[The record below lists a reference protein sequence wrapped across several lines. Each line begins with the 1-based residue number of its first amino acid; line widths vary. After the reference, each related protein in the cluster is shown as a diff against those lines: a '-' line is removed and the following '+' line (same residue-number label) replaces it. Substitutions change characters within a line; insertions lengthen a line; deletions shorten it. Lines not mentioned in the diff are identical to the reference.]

1 MLCKQKRISN
11 CILLLLV
18 FAEHQKGGMTLLRLY
33 STMYS
38 SHIRP
43 LHLQLCLYL
52 YLSSCYW
59 CICTCI
65 CFFVFA
71 SDNSVAIIFLLC
83 IRVTSDQLPLS
94 PLNNPFYILIR
105 IPKGGDSDLR
115 MLIGLLA
122 CLIFVTGTTGGACV
136 NKFCLV

>member
-1 MLCKQKRISN
+1 MYFASTCVCRASKRGNDTVAI
-11 CILLLLV
+11 IFYYVFEPHQTTAFVVVFVFVFVFLLLV
-18 FAEHQKGGMTLLRLY
+18 Y
-33 STMYS
+33 
-38 SHIRP
+38 
-43 LHLQLCLYL
+43 LYL
-52 YLSSCYW
+52 YL
-59 CICTCI
+59 
-65 CFFVFA
+65 FFVFA